1 MGKIKSPVMLDK
13 TGKDLVDALHRQ
25 NLLLNIIAGGSIE
38 TTLSIE
44 ELGRIARTGNANKV
58 LNVGDQIILPWTDK
72 ASNITYQV
80 PHDIVHFGNATLRS
94 GEQVPAIFLQWHY
107 ATPFGVQFDAR
118 EAMYVVPAGGLAAGT
133 YTFNVPSAWNKI
145 LAGDYQFTTTVA
157 HTEGQHFVLREAY
170 VDVNAG
176 LTGGY
181 IDVYADGSST
191 TVIASYQISSGNSGT
206 SLGQFKAAGDTNLW
220 SMHAACYGYNRWAK
234 SAIRQ
239 WLNSGANPEA
249 WWASQ
254 HTYDRR
260 PSELSTKHG
269 FMSGYDEEFL
279 KILSNV
285 KVDTAL
291 NTVTDDSVEEDHLE
305 TTYDKFFLPALV
317 NMHINP
323 QLAGEGDIFDYWLTA
338 SQSSSPL
345 AQGGTYPHMRT
356 FAIENHTSPQFV
368 RLRSASRGSALSAW
382 GVYSSG
388 VVNYIGAA
396 VSYRCAPVCAVTGIP
411 DIT

>member
-1 MGKIKSPVMLDK
+1 MSKIKAPMMLDK
-13 TGKDLVDALHRQ
+13 TGKDIVDALHRQ

-38 TTLSIE
+38 TVLSIE
-44 ELGRIARTGNANKV
+44 ELGRIARTGNADKV
-58 LNVGDQIILPWTDK
+58 MNVGDQIILPWTDK

-107 ATPFGVQFDAR
+107 STPFGVQFDAR

-133 YTFNVPSAWNKI
+133 YTFNVPTAWSKI
-145 LAGDYQFTTTVA
+145 LAGDYQFTTTAA

-170 VDVNAG
+170 VDVNTG

-191 TVIASYQISSGNSGT
+191 TVIASYQISSGSSGT
-206 SLGQFKAAGDTNLW
+206 SLGDFKAAGDTNLW
-220 SMHAACYGYNRWAK
+220 SMQAACYGYNRWSK

-260 PSELSTKHG
+260 PSELATKYG

-291 NTVTDDSVEEDHLE
+291 NTVTDDNIEDDDLE

-356 FAIENHTSPQFV
+356 FAIENHTSPQLV
-368 RLRSASRGSALSAW
+368 RLRSAHRGNASNTW
-382 GVYSSG
+382 NVNSSG
-388 VVNYIGAA
+388 RVNNGNATY
-396 VSYRCAPVCAVTGIP
+396 SNRCAPVCAVTGIP

>member
-1 MGKIKSPVMLDK
+1 MSKIKAPVMLDK

-38 TTLSIE
+38 TVLSIE

-58 LNVGDQIILPWTDK
+58 LNVGDQIILPWIDK

-118 EAMYVVPAGGLAAGT
+118 EAFYVVPAGGMAAGT
-133 YTFNVPSAWNKI
+133 YHFNVSTAYGQAATGN
-145 LAGDYQFTTTVA
+145 YQFSVSSALPEGTLLVFTTNYYESGLVNATI
-157 HTEGQHFVLREAY
+157 EAY
-170 VDVNAG
+170 ASG
-176 LTGGY
+176 IAT
-181 IDVYADGSST
+181 SS
-191 TVIASYQISSGNSGT
+191 IASMTVTSGSGGT
-206 SLGQFKAAGDTNLW
+206 DLGAFVAAGSTNLHSIQSSCW
-220 SMHAACYGYNRWAK
+220 GYNRWAQ

-239 WLNSGANPEA
+239 WLNSAAAPEN
-249 WWASQ
+249 WWTSQ
-254 HTYDRR
+254 NSYDRR
-260 PSELSTKHG
+260 PSELATKHG

-323 QLAGEGDIFDYWLTA
+323 QLAGAGDVFDYWLTA

-356 FAIENHTSPQFV
+356 FAIENHTSPQVV
-368 RLRSASRGSALSAW
+368 RLRSAGRGVADSAW
-382 GVYSSG
+382 VVNSSG
-388 VVNYIGAA
+388 IVGSGSGAA
-396 VSYRCAPVCAVTGIP
+396 GSSRCAPVCAVTGIP